1 MCVVPDRPSLPGDE
15 PRALCLYSPA
25 DRPDAPPH
33 LSSELP
39 GSDSDRASPR
49 PAMASATSHWG
60 TLINPDKSPAPR
72 LEQLCLGIAQLMPS
86 FDSNPT
92 SDLTPDRLAAFYRKV
107 GGNYDP
113 LFLETKSQALSF
125 IYQSLGCFH
134 SLQPSKSPYEPPAVP
149 SLCPNGFVRWQ
160 TIQLL
165 MDPDEHW
172 RFLNNAV
179 GMWDIVDA
187 KGETFPKSIP
197 RDAFP
202 SEPDPE
208 MLQWHEGVA
217 KRLEYD
223 YVKRNAHRAS
233 PPNFGA
239 YHYHFSGKDPLPD
252 EEDYFSHPPS
262 RPGPRRHKTHYDS
275 DRPSR
280 RKSHRRRLSSD
291 DHHAPSSR
299 RPESKFFARPDGGR
313 SGVSSPR
320 VQSPGAP
327 PYTDRPPRS
336 RGRDHPAWYSHP
348 LSPGRD
354 EAPSH
359 SHPQSH
365 SHSHTYDAEAS
376 DQSPRKDNSD
386 ALPKH
391 RSRPNNLSPPADSR
405 GRRHSHDA
413 YMRKPY
419 RDLSPVAARRSHGSG
434 SHELRSSRSSKSR
447 REGRSRS
454 RPPPPPDIQFRNPV
468 FDGPVPAPAPEP
480 PQYTAKPPPR
490 AVPRHRFNL
499 EPEENRRGSYS
510 GGSTGGSRPG
520 SGGSSSERPRSF
532 SSAGLYPRNSRWTSP
547 VRSSAAKRYVPT
559 TLAEDAAY
567 DPPSPRRAPMYD

>member
-1 MCVVPDRPSLPGDE
+1 MLTR
-15 PRALCLYSPA
+15 R
-25 DRPDAPPH
+25 
-33 LSSELP
+33 
-39 GSDSDRASPR
+39 
-49 PAMASATSHWG
+49 
-60 TLINPDKSPAPR
+60 
-72 LEQLCLGIAQLMPS
+72 QPS
-86 FDSNPT
+86 FDSTPT
-92 SDLTPDRLAAFYRKV
+92 TDLTPDRLAAFYRKV

-134 SLQPSKSPYEPPAVP
+134 SLQPSRSPYEPPSVP

-179 GMWDIVDA
+179 GMWDIIDA
-187 KGETFPKSIP
+187 KGEIFPKSIL

-208 MLQWHEGVA
+208 MLKWHEGVA

-223 YVKRNAHRAS
+223 YVNRNVHRAS

-252 EEDYFSHPPS
+252 EEDYFSYPPHRS
-262 RPGPRRHKTHYDS
+262 GSRRHKTYFDS

-280 RKSHRRRLSSD
+280 RKSHRRRVSSD
-291 DHHAPSSR
+291 GHHASSSR
-299 RPESKFFARPDGGR
+299 RPESAFFARADGVR

-320 VQSPGAP
+320 MQSPGAP
-327 PYTDRPPRS
+327 PRSDRPPRS
-336 RGRDHPAWYSHP
+336 SGRDHPAWYAHP
-348 LSPGRD
+348 LSPGMED
-354 EAPSH
+354 AS
-359 SHPQSH
+359 SH
-365 SHSHTYDAEAS
+365 SHSHSNSHSHSHAHDTDMS
-376 DQSPRKDNSD
+376 DHSPRKDASD
-386 ALPKH
+386 PPPRR
-391 RSRPNNLSPPADSR
+391 RSRRNNLSPPPDSR

-413 YMRKPY
+413 YTRKPY
-419 RDLSPVAARRSHGSG
+419 RDLSPIAPRRSHGSG
-434 SHELRSSRSSKSR
+434 DHELRSSRSSKSR
-447 REGRSRS
+447 REERSRS
-454 RPPPPPDIQFRNPV
+454 RPGPPPDIQFRNPI

-480 PQYTAKPPPR
+480 PQYSTMSPPR
-490 AVPRHRFNL
+490 GVPRHRFNL
-499 EPEENRRGSYS
+499 GPEDGRRGSYG
-510 GGSTGGSRPG
+510 GGSPSGSRPG

-532 SSAGLYPRNSRWTSP
+532 SSAGFPPRTSRWTSP

-559 TLAEDAAY
+559 ALAEDSTY
-567 DPPSPRRAPMYD
+567 NPTSPRRAPIYD